1 MVNDPNCGNPQSR
14 TESTQKV
21 RKLSKLSLTGFI
33 LSILSVCLLVL
44 LRLPVKMQGDL
55 RIALSICLYFSFTAA
70 LICSITGLILSSNG
84 KRHEHFGN
92 YDRFRRIYEKVYMTG
107 SMSCYFRNK

>member
-84 KRHEHFGN
+84 KDTSILEITIGSEE
-92 YDRFRRIYEKVYMTG
+92 YMKTGAKYE
-107 SMSCYFRNK
+107 